1 MEEKRQRPP
10 IWLMSLSNVPFGL
23 TGGFCGVIFPDLLA
37 AHGIPTGQIASITAV
52 IFSPSFWAFLIA
64 PMLDVRLSRRTY
76 ALIFGFITALAV
88 GVAVANPDHLGLVEA
103 VMLAGFLAAS
113 LYAGAVGGWI
123 GSLINKEQDGELG
136 IWFSVMNLGAGGLMM
151 VLAGQVLHR
160 FSPSVSAIVIAGTIM
175 LPMVSFLA
183 IPSPSLDPQV
193 ARENYRRFFRGVA
206 SLLRVR
212 EVQKALVL
220 FILPAASFALTSV
233 LGGAGKDFSASPQTV
248 SLFAGIGSTIA
259 GIIGS
264 FLLFPFVRRFALR
277 PLYLGIGVVGALFT
291 LSLVALPRTPRSFA
305 IAITGENLLQALSFS
320 AGNAI
325 TFEVIGPNNPFA
337 ATLFTLLVSVANLP
351 LSYMQFFDGR
361 GYDRGGLTG
370 CYITDAGMSIAACI
384 FLAWLLSRW
393 RRDRKPVDLPLK
405 PVSDDAN

>member
-1 MEEKRQRPP
+1 MEERRQLPP

-23 TGGFCGVIFPDLLA
+23 TGGFCGVILPDLFA
-37 AHGIPTGQIASITAV
+37 AHGIPTGQIATVTAV

-76 ALIFGFITALAV
+76 ALILGLITALAV
-88 GVAVANPDHLGLVEA
+88 GVTVANPDHPGLVEA
-103 VMLAGFLAAS
+103 VMVSGFLAAS
-113 LYAGAVGGWI
+113 LYAGAVGGWM

-136 IWFSVMNLGAGGLMM
+136 IWFSVTNLGAGGLMM

-160 FSPSVSAIVIAGTIM
+160 CSPSVSALVIGGTIL

-183 IPSPSLDPQV
+183 IPASPPDRQL
-193 ARENYRRFFRGVA
+193 ARESYRRFWREVA
-206 SLLRVR
+206 SLFRVR
-212 EVQKALVL
+212 EVQSALVL
-220 FILPAASFALTSV
+220 FVLPAASFALTNV
-233 LGGAGKDFSASPQTV
+233 LGGAGRDFSASAQTV

-264 FLLFPFVRRFALR
+264 FLLFPLVRRFALR

-305 IAITGENLLQALSFS
+305 IAITGENLFQALSFS

-325 TFEVIGPNNPFA
+325 IFEVIGPNNPFA
-337 ATLFTLLVSVANLP
+337 ATLFTLLVSVSNLP
-351 LSYMQFFDGR
+351 LSYMQFCDGR

-370 CYITDAGMSIAACI
+370 SYVTDAGISITACI
-384 FLAWLLSRW
+384 LLAWLLSRW
-393 RRDRKPVDLPLK
+393 RRNRKPVDLSLK